1 MLDANFVGCA
11 RVRARENV
19 IMLGGSNG
27 ARSLFG
33 AQIMVVSYG
42 GPQLA
47 SRFGFVSRRL
57 T

>member
-1 MLDANFVGCA
+1 MPITEFLGVLVCGPE
-11 RVRARENV
+11 RIV

-27 ARSLFG
+27 ARSLFS